1 MAWLP
6 EMRIKHKR
14 PAGSAPLRS
23 QPGDQP
29 ESEQPV
35 TDQVQIVLVAESVY
49 GLYIANLHLISQF

>member
-29 ESEQPV
+29 HSEQSAV
-35 TDQVQIVLVAESVY
+35 DQVDITEHFNAIQI
-49 GLYIANLHLISQF
+49 ILHIF